1 MASQPVASAGIICYS
16 FDSFIR
22 GYHAYM
28 ERWDPWIGE
37 VLPLEREPTNPEDKY
52 AVAIKKSSG
61 TVGHVP
67 FNLAPVV
74 SSFLKRSSNKGLV
87 EVTGS
92 RVNRGACYGLEIPC
106 KYHFYG
112 STSYIERLKTIVN
125 KQRSDG
131 LL

>member
-1 MASQPVASAGIICYS
+1 MQ
-16 FDSFIR
+16 
-22 GYHAYM
+22 
-28 ERWDPWIGE
+28 
-37 VLPLEREPTNPEDKY
+37 LPC
-52 AVAIKKSSG
+52 IKKSSG

-67 FNLAPVV
+67 FNLAPVTVV
-74 SSFLKRSSNKGLV
+74 SAFLKRSSNKGLV

-92 RVNRGACYGLEIPC
+92 RVNRGAGYGLEIPY

-112 STSYIERLKTIVN
+112 STSYIERLKTIVD